1 MLWNTLVKC
10 FNPINK
16 RSSTLHIMLNF
27 YLSLIFCAMVL
38 VSCNTKAPPQ
48 ETIAMAPALDTA
60 VETPT
65 ETTKVAVVQATEIV
79 QEAEPQQI
87 DRREEI
93 DFAKFST
100 PAIQK
105 RIYAPINWES
115 YPQARSFRTRI
126 KEAYAENE
134 VSFGGYYVLSTF
146 GCGAGCIMGFM
157 IDVRDGK
164 IYDLP
169 LGEATSCFYAE
180 DRVVCRAD
188 SKLFIAGICKESYE
202 AEDVFY
208 VPFLWDEETKKFG
221 SIKEEDFLKKTDSR
235 NE

>member
-1 MLWNTLVKC
+1 M
-10 FNPINK
+10 
-16 RSSTLHIMLNF
+16 NF
-27 YLSLIFCAMVL
+27 KQFLLSIYLSFMFCAMAL
-38 VSCNTKAPPQ
+38 LSCTTKAPQQ
-48 ETIAMAPALDTA
+48 ETITMAEALDTA
-60 VETPT
+60 VATPT
-65 ETTKVAVVQATEIV
+65 ETTKVAVVETAEIV
-79 QEAEPQQI
+79 QEKEPQPIGGRQ
-87 DRREEI
+87 EI
-93 DFAKFST
+93 DFKKFST

-105 RIYAPINWES
+105 RIHAPINWES

-134 VSFGGYYVLSTF
+134 VSFAGNYVLSTF

-180 DRVVCRAD
+180 ERVVCRVD
-188 SKLFIAGICKESYE
+188 SKLFIAGICKENYE
-202 AEDVFY
+202 ATDTFY
-208 VPFLWDEETKKFG
+208 VAFLWDEETKKFS
-221 SIKEEDFLKKTDSR
+221 SIKEEDFLKKTGSR